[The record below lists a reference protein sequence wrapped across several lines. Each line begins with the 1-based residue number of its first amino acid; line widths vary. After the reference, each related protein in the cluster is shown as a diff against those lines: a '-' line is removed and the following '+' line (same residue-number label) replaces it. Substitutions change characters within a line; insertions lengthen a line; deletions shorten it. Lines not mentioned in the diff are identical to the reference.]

1 MMVGRSTRLT
11 MLDDYLTLLSEELD
25 LEPPLSLNDQK
36 EVIFSISDKD
46 ILLKDLSPGFYCHAP
61 ITPLP
66 EKKREDIFMQI
77 MQANLLGQGTGG
89 SIIGSDQ
96 DEKNLT
102 LSLHIPYEI
111 NYSTFKEKVEDFVN
125 YLLFWQEKI
134 ESIEKEALL

>member
-1 MMVGRSTRLT
+1 MINE
-11 MLDDYLTLLSEELD
+11 YLSLLSEELSID
-25 LEPPLSLNDQK
+25 PVLSLNEQK
-36 EVIFSISDKD
+36 ESYLSIAGKD
-46 ILLKDLSPGFYCHAP
+46 ILIRDLVPGFYCYAK

-89 SIIGSDQ
+89 SIIGCDKN
-96 DEKNLT
+96 EKNLT

-125 YLLFWQEKI
+125 YLLFWQDKI